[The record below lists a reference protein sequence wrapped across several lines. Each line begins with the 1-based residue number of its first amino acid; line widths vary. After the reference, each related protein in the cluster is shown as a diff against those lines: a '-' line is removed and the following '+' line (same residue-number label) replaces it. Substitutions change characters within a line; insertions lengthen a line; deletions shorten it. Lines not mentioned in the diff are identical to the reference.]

1 MFNRPLFMMSSLTTE
16 NTSEMPIN
24 NRFEANKQY
33 YYIKKLENGREAL
46 VVVEVEKRSRNGKSI
61 WIYGYE
67 SYCIISHDERG
78 EYIHNR
84 YWKEKLYAADA
95 VFKKKNDLGR
105 ITDHRP
111 FTEGFVNVL
120 QKVETDGQGYTNFIL
135 KTQRKLRYG
144 ISDSVIV
151 GFVRQD
157 TPTTTDYVFQILET
171 VDEFK
176 QEISDNSY
184 KKIVDLLKKIHYL

>member
-1 MFNRPLFMMSSLTTE
+1 MGCIYR
-16 NTSEMPIN
+16 I
-24 NRFEANKQY
+24 
-33 YYIKKLENGREAL
+33 YIFA
-46 VVVEVEKRSRNGKSI
+46 
-61 WIYGYE
+61 
-67 SYCIISHDERG
+67 
-78 EYIHNR
+78 
-84 YWKEKLYAADA
+84 YWKEKLYAADV
-95 VFKKKNDLGR
+95 VFQTNDNL
-105 ITDHRP
+105 DDV

-135 KTQRKLRYG
+135 ETREKLCG
-144 ISDSVIV
+144 MIDIVIV
-151 GFVRQD
+151 GIVRQE